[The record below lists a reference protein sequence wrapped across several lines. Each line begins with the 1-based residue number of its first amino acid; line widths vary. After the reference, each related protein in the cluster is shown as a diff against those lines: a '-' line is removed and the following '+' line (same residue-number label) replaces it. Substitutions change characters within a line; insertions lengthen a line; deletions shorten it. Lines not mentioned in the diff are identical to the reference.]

1 MGEIDFTK
9 QTGDNILE
17 LLIASDELLLEELFK
32 CAQDYLIHLIEKQQ
46 NWFRRNFIFIV
57 NTVFKLTGCKK
68 LQDYCLESICADPLP
83 FITSKNFPS
92 LDEDVLYCLLKRD
105 DLHVEEI
112 VAWDCLIK
120 WGIEQTGLSNNR
132 AKWDNEDYEALKKT
146 LNQLIPLIRF
156 IELYPDFFDKI
167 RPYKAIIPINIYK
180 EVEESYHK
188 GTLPKNTFLSPRAG
202 KIKSEIIKPK
212 VAKIIINW
220 IDKKNSNY
228 NRNVIDSQYR
238 FNLIYRGSRDGINNL
253 SFKENCKGLVASLV
267 LIKVQQSNKIF
278 GGYSSIGF
286 NSNDIIINNNNDNDN
301 NNNYYCFSKNN
312 FIFSFENSEDIKNM
326 KLSRVKNFS
335 KAIYC
340 GASGFNFGHGSLYMN
355 NQKLYANNSHGN
367 YERYLNID
375 YSHNYFNIKEIET
388 FLVIK
393 R

>member
-1 MGEIDFTK
+1 
-9 QTGDNILE
+9 
-17 LLIASDELLLEELFK
+17 
-32 CAQDYLIHLIEKQQ
+32 
-46 NWFRRNFIFIV
+46 
-57 NTVFKLTGCKK
+57 
-68 LQDYCLESICADPLP
+68 
-83 FITSKNFPS
+83 
-92 LDEDVLYCLLKRD
+92 
-105 DLHVEEI
+105 
-112 VAWDCLIK
+112 
-120 WGIEQTGLSNNR
+120 
-132 AKWDNEDYEALKKT
+132 KWDNEDYEALKKT

-286 NSNDIIINNNNDNDN
+286 NSNDTIINNNNNDNDN

-326 KLSRVKNFS
+326 KLSPQSEIVIVFLKYFIFSFENSEYIKNMKLSPVKNFS

-340 GASGFNFGHGSLYMN
+340 SASGFNFGHGSLYMN

-367 YERYLNID
+367 YERYLNIG
-375 YSHNYFNIKEIET
+375 YSHNYFNIK
-388 FLVIK
+388 
-393 R
+393 RN